1 MEGYSSAYA
10 GGHTAAKG
18 GETKML
24 SSHST
29 AAVRSATLLTRRGV
43 QHAAYNTRT
52 TCGMHH
58 ASMRRTT
65 FNAQHAACNCGARH
79 ATHNMCLNAAAK
91 VQHITCNMRQASYRQ
106 ASHNMH
112 HTTCISRSTGKSSA
126 SHCKDAA
133 ICSGQAATSNTQT
146 VVRSHACNTPHRT
159 RVCLPMAAVPWRTN
173 GRRNLR
179 WRRVGGRC
187 RRLAARRPPGTL

>member
-10 GGHTAAKG
+10 VGHTAAKG

-79 ATHNMCLNAAAK
+79 ATHNMWLNAAAK
-91 VQHITCNMRQASYRQ
+91 VQHITCNMRHASCG
-106 ASHNMH
+106 MH
-112 HTTCISRSTGKSSA
+112 HATCISRSTGKSLA
-126 SHCKDAA
+126 SHCKHAA
-133 ICSGQAATSNTQT
+133 ISRRTSATSNTQT